1 MRSGVPVWLLSA
13 AAAVVLFIL
22 VTIVVRATGSVDS
35 FQSFLT
41 TSGPAWIQAIG
52 SIAAII
58 AASSIAN
65 AQASSARQLETERR
79 AAEEIRNLEVIKA
92 LMARSIGLAKDV
104 VKATSSQLPTDYIQI
119 TVPLMI
125 DTSKTLHALPIFE
138 IPDGLLALDV
148 LTVGRALDSL
158 ADLTETIKA
167 EMREHATVDVP
178 STDEYSNLG
187 NEILEIS
194 QAAFDETNRLIRTR
208 KSVLNASA

>member
-1 MRSGVPVWLLSA
+1 MRNGVPVWLHSA

-22 VTIVVRATGSVDS
+22 VTVVVRATGNVES
-35 FQSFLT
+35 FHSFLT
-41 TSGPAWIQAIG
+41 NSGPAWIQAIG

-58 AASSIAN
+58 AAASIAN

-92 LMARSIGLAKDV
+92 LMARSIGLANDV

-119 TVPLMI
+119 TAPLMT
-125 DTSKTLHALPIFE
+125 DTSKTLQALPIFE

-158 ADLTETIKA
+158 ADLTETIKSEIRDHGPIDA
-167 EMREHATVDVP
+167 P
-178 STDEYSNLG
+178 STDEFSNLG
-187 NEILEIS
+187 NEILAIS

-208 KSVLNASA
+208 KASLNASA